1 MKWLC
6 IPLTLATA
14 DVITNV
20 DNVLAGEDAFLVCE
34 ASDIYGP
41 VTSIFWT
48 QQRPSDER
56 PTWIANYKVDVDDGL
71 IQLIN
76 TEVSNVNVYSDI
88 SNATSS
94 STLTLSNVQARDTDQ
109 FDFVCGISYEN
120 EARGYMLDTQ
130 FASTVRVNVYEQPS
144 APYFSMKNKHGNT
157 AEYECRIDEMGYP
170 TAPELSLTLVKA
182 DRTSQVLATG
192 QNTVQSQVALE
203 PSLNGGN
210 IQCSVV
216 HAANYLAGA
225 KTIPDDNDFFVA
237 PGKLHGY
244 RS

>member
-1 MKWLC
+1 
-6 IPLTLATA
+6 
-14 DVITNV
+14 
-20 DNVLAGEDAFLVCE
+20 
-34 ASDIYGP
+34 
-41 VTSIFWT
+41 
-48 QQRPSDER
+48 
-56 PTWIANYKVDVDDGL
+56 
-71 IQLIN
+71 
-76 TEVSNVNVYSDI
+76 
-88 SNATSS
+88 
-94 STLTLSNVQARDTDQ
+94 
-109 FDFVCGISYEN
+109 
-120 EARGYMLDTQ
+120 
-130 FASTVRVNVYEQPS
+130 
-144 APYFSMKNKHGNT
+144 MKNKHGNT

-237 PGKLHGY
+237 PGKLHGEV
-244 RS
+244 RDSQKCFV